1 MSKTVKSVYKF
12 HDKNDDNA
20 VSDESPESLEMNR
33 DEKRSKHSL
42 EKPSKVY
49 KIVNKICRPVK
60 ARYARAK
67 DNFLLDPSNT
77 WRENSNGLL
86 TCPKQPK
93 YILFLGV
100 CCPCII
106 HGINA
111 SDIMTGEEG
120 KFEKDPDTGK
130 WVGAR
135 FVIIQ
140 ALICCGGPCCCITSP
155 AAGGAVREQIFAQSL
170 EAGKE
175 DVRRIHY
182 FIPTYLNCIS
192 NNYIKYLYAACIY
205 LYHSLVL

>member
-77 WRENSNGLL
+77 WRENSNGLF
-86 TCPKQPK
+86 
-93 YILFLGV
+93 I
-100 CCPCII
+100 
-106 HGINA
+106 
-111 SDIMTGEEG
+111 
-120 KFEKDPDTGK
+120 
-130 WVGAR
+130 
-135 FVIIQ
+135 
-140 ALICCGGPCCCITSP
+140 
-155 AAGGAVREQIFAQSL
+155 
-170 EAGKE
+170 
-175 DVRRIHY
+175 Y
-182 FIPTYLNCIS
+182 FF
-192 NNYIKYLYAACIY
+192 
-205 LYHSLVL
+205 

>member
-77 WRENSNGLL
+77 WRENSNGLSCCL
-86 TCPKQPK
+86 LSEFNSSTVCS
-93 YILFLGV
+93 YTFFSLFFS
-100 CCPCII
+100 
-106 HGINA
+106 A
-111 SDIMTGEEG
+111 T
-120 KFEKDPDTGK
+120 
-130 WVGAR
+130 
-135 FVIIQ
+135 
-140 ALICCGGPCCCITSP
+140 
-155 AAGGAVREQIFAQSL
+155 
-170 EAGKE
+170 
-175 DVRRIHY
+175 
-182 FIPTYLNCIS
+182 NCF
-192 NNYIKYLYAACIY
+192 L
-205 LYHSLVL
+205 

>member
-86 TCPKQPK
+86 ASF
-93 YILFLGV
+93 ILFCKRLWY
-100 CCPCII
+100 CFTFACDFII
-106 HGINA
+106 V
-111 SDIMTGEEG
+111 M
-120 KFEKDPDTGK
+120 
-130 WVGAR
+130 
-135 FVIIQ
+135 
-140 ALICCGGPCCCITSP
+140 
-155 AAGGAVREQIFAQSL
+155 
-170 EAGKE
+170 
-175 DVRRIHY
+175 
-182 FIPTYLNCIS
+182 
-192 NNYIKYLYAACIY
+192 
-205 LYHSLVL
+205 